1 MPIYEYRAKDRTG
14 KNACDHCRDRFEF
27 IQKMS
32 DPPLEK
38 CPQCGAPLEKLI
50 SRFSTSVDLDSRA
63 KEAGLH
69 KLVRKDK
76 GVYEKEY

>member
-1 MPIYEYRAKDRTG
+1 MPIYEYQAKDHAG
-14 KNACDHCRDRFEF
+14 KKACAHCRERFEF

-32 DPPLEK
+32 DPPLEN
-38 CPQCGAPLEKLI
+38 CPRCGAPIRKLI
-50 SRFSTSVDLDSRA
+50 SRFSMNVDMDSRA
-63 KEAGLH
+63 KEAGMH